1 MIGETISHYRVI
13 EKVGGGGMGVV
24 YKAEDTELGR
34 FVALKFLP
42 DDLARDP
49 QALERFRREARAASA
64 LNHPNIC
71 TIYEIGKNADQL
83 FIAMEYLE
91 GVTLKHMVTG
101 QRLDF
106 DTLLTLSIEIAD
118 ALEAAHA
125 KGIIHRD
132 IKPANIFVTERKH
145 AKILDFGL
153 AKVERSRSPLNSE
166 TSAGATQD
174 DGPHLTSPGSTIGTV
189 AYMSPEQTRA
199 RELDARTDLFSFGV
213 VLFEMATGQLPFQG
227 ESSAV
232 ISAAVLEHDPIPVS
246 RLNPHLPPKLEDII
260 NRALEKDREL
270 RYQSA
275 RDMRVELL
283 RLKRDLDSRHTA
295 GSSTTHA
302 AADAPRAPAGAVT
315 TPPPVSSPPV
325 AAASASAGSM
335 AGVTGPASGK
345 LGRIAL
351 PAVIVL
357 ALLVAGIFYY
367 RSRSPNS
374 KLTDKDTIVLAD
386 FDNKTGDTAFDETL
400 KQALAAELAQSPFLN
415 ILSDQ
420 KVGDTLKM
428 MGRQPGEHIT
438 KEMAREICQRSSST
452 GMLTGSIGQVGSHY
466 NLVLNAVNCTTG
478 DLLAT
483 SQTEVNDKDHVLSGL
498 DKLGTEIREKLGESL
513 TTIHQFDKPL
523 QQVTTTS
530 LEALKAYT
538 QGDALNDDTAAIPY
552 LKRALALDPNF
563 ASAWVSLGVKYS
575 NLGENGLSND
585 AFHKAFDLR
594 DHVSDRER
602 FRIEGDY
609 YMYVLGDLDKASQT
623 FELNS
628 QAYPREERPLISA
641 GIVAITHGQYDD
653 AIRKTVEAVKLEEI
667 AITYGNLIEG
677 YTFVNQLDKARAVS
691 DEAAAKKLISADMVR
706 GRYALAF
713 LQNDAAGMAQQVTQA
728 AQISAAEDMLLST
741 QSDTEAYY
749 GHLSKARDLSQKS
762 VAFALREERKETAA
776 LWQLNSAQ
784 REAEF
789 GNAAQARKQAA
800 SAAALISTHDVQI
813 MTAVALARAGDDAG
827 AKKIADELAKQYPAD
842 TLVNQ
847 YWLPIVHASAL
858 LHAKPDEALR
868 VLEVTTPFEAGQA
881 LPQTQAGAL
890 LYPIYVRGQALLA
903 AHRGGDAAR
912 EFQRI
917 IDSRTVIQNCP
928 LAPLARLGVARAS
941 VAAGDTQKAK
951 AAYEDFLSQWK
962 DADPDIPILKEAKAE
977 YTKLQ

>member
-1 MIGETISHYRVI
+1 MIWRATH
-13 EKVGGGGMGVV
+13 K
-24 YKAEDTELGR
+24 
-34 FVALKFLP
+34 
-42 DDLARDP
+42 
-49 QALERFRREARAASA
+49 ALERFRREARAASA

-71 TIYEIGKNADQL
+71 TIYEIGKNDDQL

-101 QRLDF
+101 QRLDLE
-106 DTLLTLSIEIAD
+106 TLLTLSIEIAD

-132 IKPANIFVTERKH
+132 IKPTNIFVTNRKH

-166 TSAGATQD
+166 TAAGATQD

-232 ISAAVLEHDPIPVS
+232 ISAAVLEHDPIPAS
-246 RLNPHLPPKLEDII
+246 RLNPNLPPKLEDII

-275 RDMRVELL
+275 RDMRSELQ
-283 RLKRDLDSRHTA
+283 RLKRDLDSRRTA
-295 GSSTTHA
+295 GSSSSSHTA
-302 AADAPRAPAGAVT
+302 AEAARVPAGALVTPPPASSAATASSAQSSGSIAAVTAPAGRKIGPLVISAV
-315 TPPPVSSPPV
+315 V
-325 AAASASAGSM
+325 A
-335 AGVTGPASGK
+335 
-345 LGRIAL
+345 
-351 PAVIVL
+351 L

-367 RSRSPNS
+367 RARSSNS

-386 FDNKTGDTAFDETL
+386 FDNKTGDAAFDETL

-420 KVGDTLKM
+420 KVADTLKM
-428 MGRQPGEHIT
+428 MGRQPGEHVT
-438 KEMAREICQRSSST
+438 KDMAREICQRSSST

-483 SQTEVNDKDHVLSGL
+483 SQTEVTDKDHVLSGL
-498 DKLGTEIREKLGESL
+498 GKLGTEIREKLGESL
-513 TTIHQFDKPL
+513 TTIHQYDKPL

-538 QGDALNDDTAAIPY
+538 QGDTLSDDTAAIPY
-552 LKRALALDPNF
+552 FKRALALDPNF

-585 AFHKAFDLR
+585 AFHKAFELR

-609 YMYVLGDLDKASQT
+609 YMYVLGDLDKARQT

-641 GIVAITHGQYDD
+641 GIISMVHGQYED
-653 AIRKTVEAVKLEEI
+653 AIRKNLEAIRLEEI
-667 AITYGNLIEG
+667 AITYGNLIET
-677 YTFVNQLDKARAVS
+677 YTFANQLDKAKAVS
-691 DEAAAKKLISADMVR
+691 DEAASKKLISSDMVR

-713 LQNDAAGMAQQVTQA
+713 LQNDAAGMAQLVAQA
-728 AQISAAEDMLLST
+728 SHISAAQDVLLST
-741 QSDTEAYY
+741 TSDTEAYY
-749 GHLSKARDLSQKS
+749 GRLSNARDLSQKA
-762 VAFALREERKETAA
+762 VAFALREDRKETAA

-789 GNAAQARKQAA
+789 GNAAQARKE
-800 SAAALISTHDVQI
+800 AAATAALVSTHDVQI
-813 MTAVALARAGDDAG
+813 MTALALARAGDDAG

-842 TLVNQ
+842 TLVNE
-847 YWLPIVHASAL
+847 YWLPIVRASAL
-858 LHAKPDEALR
+858 AHTKPEEAVR
-868 VLEVTTPFEAGQA
+868 VLEVTVPFEQGQA

-890 LYPIYVRGQALLA
+890 MYPIYVRGEALLA

-917 IDSRTVIQNCP
+917 VDARTVIQNCP
-928 LAPLARLGVARAS
+928 LAPLARLGLARAS

-951 AAYEDFLSQWK
+951 AAYEDFLSRWK
-962 DADPDIPILKEAKAE
+962 DSDPDIPILKAAKAE
-977 YTKLQ
+977 HAKLQ